1 MSSLQTNSHCRSGY
15 WNRGLFCHT
24 SESALPPPSS
34 PAWTPLTHQCSTD
47 PHIWTPQLPLVSQRD
62 HEGNKEEELRLRE
75 RSHAVPEVQR
85 CAETTHKPELMSK
98 ASARVCKPKL
108 CWDKKR
114 TCLRN
119 ASVHMKINNSV
130 LIYLPSFHCKP
141 LWLSVFYELTHK
153 LTTFEPIEFN
163 HISKKSFKLF
173 KKLFLGELS
182 LLDQT

>member
-15 WNRGLFCHT
+15 WNLGLFCHT

-108 CWDKKR
+108 CWDKKGLAYVTR
-114 TCLRN
+114 QFTWKWTILSWFTCPHFIANLFTFLSSMN
-119 ASVHMKINNSV
+119 THTN
-130 LIYLPSFHCKP
+130 
-141 LWLSVFYELTHK
+141 WLHLS
-153 LTTFEPIEFN
+153 P
-163 HISKKSFKLF
+163 
-173 KKLFLGELS
+173 LS
-182 LLDQT
+182 LII